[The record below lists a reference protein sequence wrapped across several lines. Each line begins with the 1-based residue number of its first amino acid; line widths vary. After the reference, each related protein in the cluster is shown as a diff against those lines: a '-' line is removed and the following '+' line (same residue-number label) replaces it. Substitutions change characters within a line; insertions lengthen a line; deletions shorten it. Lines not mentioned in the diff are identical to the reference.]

1 MQGDNLIDPDE
12 WRFFLSA
19 TSGSRVEA
27 ANPDPSWITAQIW
40 AAVTSLAK
48 LPAFGGFEEH
58 LARTLTLTLTV
69 TVTVTL
75 TLQLTRTRTRTRT
88 LTRTR
93 TPASFAGTTGRWRRP
108 FATTSG
114 SCCASAPFEP

>member
-27 ANPDPSWITAQIW
+27 ANPEPGWITAQIW

-58 LARTLTLTLTV
+58 LARTLTLPL
-69 TVTVTL
+69 TL
-75 TLQLTRTRTRTRT
+75 TLT
-88 LTRTR
+88 LTLPLHLPLPLARR
-93 TPASFAGTTGRWRRP
+93 ASRASRSTT
-108 FATTSG
+108 
-114 SCCASAPFEP
+114 

>member
-58 LARTLTLTLTV
+58 PA
-69 TVTVTL
+69 
-75 TLQLTRTRTRTRT
+75 RTRT
-88 LTRTR
+88 LPLPLPLPLTLPLTLSLPL
-93 TPASFAGTTGRWRRP
+93 TPRAV
-108 FATTSG
+108 
-114 SCCASAPFEP
+114 FEFGW